1 MKASDLKRVQSLL
14 EKLSYIKEKITVLK
28 LDDVRIQVSASGTIG
43 ERRHDV
49 VHDVV
54 IVRNQ
59 NIGCLKEDAL
69 NPVIKLILLQQMEE
83 LKESVERDLQ
93 ALGVDPNA

>member
-43 ERRHDV
+43 ERRHE
-49 VHDVV
+49 VV

-69 NPVIKLILLQQMEE
+69 NSVIKLILLQQMEE

>member
-49 VHDVV
+49 V

-69 NPVIKLILLQQMEE
+69 NSVIKLILLQQMEE

>member
-1 MKASDLKRVQSLL
+1 MKASNLKRVQSLL

-43 ERRHDV
+43 ERRHE
-49 VHDVV
+49 VV

-69 NPVIKLILLQQMEE
+69 NSVIKLNLLQQMGE

>member
-49 VHDVV
+49 V

-69 NPVIKLILLQQMEE
+69 NFVIKLILLQQMEE

>member
-14 EKLSYIKEKITVLK
+14 ETLSYVKEKITVLK
-28 LDDVRIQVSASGTIG
+28 SNDVRIQLSASGTTKKG
-43 ERRHDV
+43 RHDV
-49 VHDVV
+49 M
-54 IVRNQ
+54 IVQNQ
-59 NIGCLKEDAL
+59 KIGCLQEDAL

-93 ALGVDPNA
+93 ALGVDPNV

>member
-1 MKASDLKRVQSLL
+1 MKASNLKRVQSLL
-14 EKLSYIKEKITVLK
+14 ETLSYVEEKITVLK
-28 LDDVRIQVSASGTIG
+28 SDDVRMQVSASGTIG
-43 ERRHDV
+43 ERT
-49 VHDVV
+49 HDVV

-59 NIGCLKEDAL
+59 NIGCLKEDTL

>member
-1 MKASDLKRVQSLL
+1 MKASNLERVQSLL
-14 EKLSYIKEKITVLK
+14 ETLSCVKEKIEVLK
-28 LDDVRIQVSASGTIG
+28 SNGVRIQVSAFGTIG
-43 ERRHDV
+43 GRRHDV
-49 VHDVV
+49 VV
-54 IVRNQ
+54 VRNQ

-69 NPVIKLILLQQMEE
+69 NPAIKLVLLLQMEG

>member
-1 MKASDLKRVQSLL
+1 MKASNLERAQSLL
-14 EKLSYIKEKITVLK
+14 EMLSYVKEKIEVLK
-28 LDDVRIQVSASGTIG
+28 SNDVCIQVRAFGTIR

-49 VHDVV
+49 V
-54 IVRNQ
+54 IVQNQ
-59 NIGCLKEDAL
+59 NNGCLKEDTL

>member
-49 VHDVV
+49 V

-69 NPVIKLILLQQMEE
+69 NNVIKLILLQQMEE

>member
-1 MKASDLKRVQSLL
+1 MKASNLKRVQSLL

-43 ERRHDV
+43 ERR
-49 VHDVV
+49 HDVV

>member
-14 EKLSYIKEKITVLK
+14 ETLSYVKEKITVLK
-28 LDDVRIQVSASGTIG
+28 SNDVRIQLSASGTTKKG
-43 ERRHDV
+43 RHDV
-49 VHDVV
+49 M
-54 IVRNQ
+54 IVQNQ
-59 NIGCLKEDAL
+59 KIGCLKEDAL

>member
-1 MKASDLKRVQSLL
+1 MKASNLKRVQSLL
-14 EKLSYIKEKITVLK
+14 ETLSYVKGKIEVLESN
-28 LDDVRIQVSASGTIG
+28 DVRIQVSISGTIG
-43 ERRHDV
+43 ERM
-49 VHDVV
+49 HDVV

-69 NPVIKLILLQQMEE
+69 NPAIKLTLLQQMEE

>member
-14 EKLSYIKEKITVLK
+14 EKLSYIKDKITVLK

-49 VHDVV
+49 V

-69 NPVIKLILLQQMEE
+69 NNVIKLILLQQMEE

>member
-1 MKASDLKRVQSLL
+1 MKASNLKRVQSLL
-14 EKLSYIKEKITVLK
+14 ETLSYAKGKIEVLK
-28 LDDVRIQVSASGTIG
+28 SNNARIQVSASGTIG
-43 ERRHDV
+43 ETRHDV
-49 VHDVV
+49 M
-54 IVRNQ
+54 IVQNQ
-59 NIGCLKEDAL
+59 KIGCLKEDAL

>member
-1 MKASDLKRVQSLL
+1 MKASNLKRVQSLL
-14 EKLSYIKEKITVLK
+14 EKLSYMKEKITVLK

-43 ERRHDV
+43 ERR
-49 VHDVV
+49 HDVV

>member
-1 MKASDLKRVQSLL
+1 MKASDLKRVQTLL
-14 EKLSYIKEKITVLK
+14 EKLSYMKEKITVLK
-28 LDDVRIQVSASGTIG
+28 SDDVRIQVSASGTIG
-43 ERRHDV
+43 ERMHDI
-49 VHDVV
+49 V

-69 NPVIKLILLQQMEE
+69 NSVIKLILLQQMEE

>member
-1 MKASDLKRVQSLL
+1 MKASNLKRVQSLL
-14 EKLSYIKEKITVLK
+14 EKLSYMKEKITVLK
-28 LDDVRIQVSASGTIG
+28 SDDVRIQVSASVVIG
-43 ERRHDV
+43 ERW
-49 VHDVV
+49 HDVV
-54 IVRNQ
+54 IVQNQ

>member
-1 MKASDLKRVQSLL
+1 MKASNLKRVQSLL
-14 EKLSYIKEKITVLK
+14 EKLSYMKEKITVLK
-28 LDDVRIQVSASGTIG
+28 SDDVRIQVSASVVIG
-43 ERRHDV
+43 ERWHDA
-49 VHDVV
+49 V
-54 IVRNQ
+54 IVQNQ

>member
-1 MKASDLKRVQSLL
+1 MIVQ
-14 EKLSYIKEKITVLK
+14 
-28 LDDVRIQVSASGTIG
+28 
-43 ERRHDV
+43 
-49 VHDVV
+49 
-54 IVRNQ
+54 NQ
-59 NIGCLKEDAL
+59 KIGCLQEDAL

>member
-1 MKASDLKRVQSLL
+1 MKASNLERVQSLL
-14 EKLSYIKEKITVLK
+14 ETLSYVKEKIEVLK
-28 LDDVRIQVSASGTIG
+28 SNDVHIQVSAFGTTKKG
-43 ERRHDV
+43 RHDV
-49 VHDVV
+49 M
-54 IVRNQ
+54 IVQNQ
-59 NIGCLKEDAL
+59 KIGCLKEDAL

>member
-1 MKASDLKRVQSLL
+1 MKASNLERVQSLL
-14 EKLSYIKEKITVLK
+14 ETMSYVNGKIEVLK
-28 LDDVRIQVSASGTIG
+28 SDDVRIQVSASGTTKKG
-43 ERRHDV
+43 RHDV
-49 VHDVV
+49 M
-54 IVRNQ
+54 IVQNQ
-59 NIGCLKEDAL
+59 KIGCLQEDTL

>member
-1 MKASDLKRVQSLL
+1 MKASNLKRVQSLL
-14 EKLSYIKEKITVLK
+14 EKLSYMKEKITVLK
-28 LDDVRIQVSASGTIG
+28 SDDVRIQVSASGAIG
-43 ERRHDV
+43 ERR
-49 VHDVV
+49 HDVV

-59 NIGCLKEDAL
+59 NIGCLEEDAL

>member
-1 MKASDLKRVQSLL
+1 MKASNLKRVQSLL
-14 EKLSYIKEKITVLK
+14 EKLSYMKEKITVLK
-28 LDDVRIQVSASGTIG
+28 SDDVRIQVSASGTIG
-43 ERRHDV
+43 ERW
-49 VHDVV
+49 HDVV

>member
-1 MKASDLKRVQSLL
+1 MKASDLKKVQSLL

-43 ERRHDV
+43 ERR
-49 VHDVV
+49 HDVV

>member
-14 EKLSYIKEKITVLK
+14 EMLSCVKEKITVLK
-28 LDDVRIQVSASGTIG
+28 LDDVRIQVGASGTIEG
-43 ERRHDV
+43 RRHDV
-49 VHDVV
+49 M
-54 IVRNQ
+54 IVLNQ
-59 NIGCLKEDAL
+59 NIGCLKEDTL

-83 LKESVERDLQ
+83 LKESVELDLQ

>member
-14 EKLSYIKEKITVLK
+14 ETLSYVKEKITVLK
-28 LDDVRIQVSASGTIG
+28 SNDVRIQLSASGTTKKG
-43 ERRHDV
+43 RHDV
-49 VHDVV
+49 M
-54 IVRNQ
+54 IVQNQ
-59 NIGCLKEDAL
+59 KIGCLQEDAL

>member
-1 MKASDLKRVQSLL
+1 MKASNLKRVQSLL
-14 EKLSYIKEKITVLK
+14 ETLSYVKEKITVLK
-28 LDDVRIQVSASGTIG
+28 SDDVSIQVSASGTIG
-43 ERRHDV
+43 ERR
-49 VHDVV
+49 HDVV

-69 NPVIKLILLQQMEE
+69 NSVIKLILLQQMEE

>member
-43 ERRHDV
+43 ERR
-49 VHDVV
+49 HDVV

>member
-1 MKASDLKRVQSLL
+1 MKASNLKRVQSLL

-43 ERRHDV
+43 ERRHE
-49 VHDVV
+49 VV

-69 NPVIKLILLQQMEE
+69 NSVIKLNLLQQMEE

>member
-28 LDDVRIQVSASGTIG
+28 LDDVRIQVSVSGTVG
-43 ERRHDV
+43 ERR
-49 VHDVV
+49 HDVV

-59 NIGCLKEDAL
+59 TIGCLKEDAL

>member
-1 MKASDLKRVQSLL
+1 MKASNLKRVQSLL

-49 VHDVV
+49 V

-69 NPVIKLILLQQMEE
+69 NSVIKLILLQQMEE

>member
-28 LDDVRIQVSASGTIG
+28 SDDVRIQVSASGTIG

-49 VHDVV
+49 V

-59 NIGCLKEDAL
+59 NIGCLKEDDL
-69 NPVIKLILLQQMEE
+69 NPVIKLILLQQMEG

>member
-1 MKASDLKRVQSLL
+1 MKASNLERAQSLL
-14 EKLSYIKEKITVLK
+14 EMLSYVKEKIEVLK
-28 LDDVRIQVSASGTIG
+28 SDDVRIQVRAFGTIG
-43 ERRHDV
+43 ERRHDG
-49 VHDVV
+49 V
-54 IVRNQ
+54 IVQNQ
-59 NIGCLKEDAL
+59 NTGCLKEDAL